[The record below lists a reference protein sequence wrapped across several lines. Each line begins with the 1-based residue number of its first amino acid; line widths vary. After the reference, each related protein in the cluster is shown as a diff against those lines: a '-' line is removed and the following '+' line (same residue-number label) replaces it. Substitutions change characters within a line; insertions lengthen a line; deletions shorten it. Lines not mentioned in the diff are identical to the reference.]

1 MRIEHL
7 TTANAFAE
15 LEKEWSSLLRRAVVD
30 TLFLTP
36 QWQEIW
42 WRHFGTSLELCLLL
56 ARNEAGTLQGIA
68 SLYAQEED
76 GRRVFRFIGGLEV
89 SDYLDLIVARGW
101 EVQVYRA
108 FLEHL
113 LAEVSWD
120 LLDLHC
126 LPAASPTSEALYQVC
141 AECFPGD
148 LTIEPEEATPYIP
161 LPEGWE
167 AYLATLDK
175 KQRHEIR
182 RKVRR
187 AEAEAEVRWSRLEES
202 AGLEE
207 AVETFIRL
215 HRASHPEKEA
225 FMTPQMAAFFHDMAH
240 VTWKAGWLN
249 LYTLWLDGRPAASLW
264 CFDYGGDLLLYNS
277 GFDPTWRPE
286 LSAGIILLAYGI
298 RDAIARRKKRF
309 DFLRGGESYKYRF
322 GAVDSAVYHLLVR
335 NPRRSAAPPRP
346 SAPTGGDV
354 L

>member
-15 LEKEWSSLLRRAVVD
+15 LAEEWSALLRRAAVD

-36 QWQEIW
+36 QWQRVW
-42 WRHFGTSLELCLLL
+42 WQHFGTALELYLLL
-56 ARNEAGTLQGIA
+56 ARDEAGTLQGIA
-68 SLYAQEED
+68 PLYAQEEA
-76 GRRVFRFIGGLEV
+76 GRRILRFIGGLEV
-89 SDYLDLIVARGW
+89 SDYLDLIVARGR
-101 EVQVYRA
+101 EDEVYRA
-108 FLEHL
+108 FLEYL
-113 LAEVSWD
+113 LAEPSWD

-126 LPAASPTSEALYQVC
+126 LPATSPTSEALRQAC
-141 AECFPGD
+141 AECLPEG
-148 LTIEPEEATPYIP
+148 LTIEPEEAAPYIP

-167 AYLATLDK
+167 AYLAALDK

-187 AEAEAEVRWSRLEES
+187 AEAEAEVRWSRLQDP

-225 FMTPQMAAFFHDMAH
+225 FMTPQMAAFFRDMAY
-240 VTWKAGWLN
+240 VTWEAGWLN

-264 CFDYGGDLLLYNS
+264 CFDYGDDLLLYNS
-277 GFDPTWRPE
+277 GFDPAWRPE
-286 LSAGIILLAYGI
+286 LSAGIVLLAYCI
-298 RDAIARRKKRF
+298 QDAIARRKRRF

-322 GAVDSAVYHLLVR
+322 GAVDSAVYHMVVQ
-335 NPRRSAAPPRP
+335 NPRKGPQEKHSIAACGEE
-346 SAPTGGDV
+346 A
-354 L
+354 

>member
-1 MRIEHL
+1 MRVERL
-7 TTANAFAE
+7 TTANAFVE
-15 LEKEWSSLLRRAVVD
+15 LVEEWSALLRRAIVD

-36 QWQEIW
+36 QWQEVW
-42 WRHFGTSLELCLLL
+42 WRHFGTPLELYLLL
-56 ARNEAGTLQGIA
+56 ARDEAGTLQGIA
-68 SLYAQEED
+68 PFYAQEEA
-76 GRRVFRFIGGLEV
+76 GRRVLRFIGGLEV
-89 SDYLDLIVARGW
+89 SDYLDLIVVRGG
-101 EVQVYRA
+101 EGQVHRA
-108 FLEHL
+108 FLEYL
-113 LAEVSWD
+113 LADPSWD

-141 AECFPGD
+141 VECFPGD
-148 LTIEPEEATPYIP
+148 LAIEPEEAAPYIP
-161 LPEGWE
+161 LPEDWE

-187 AEAEAEVRWSRLEES
+187 AEAEAEVRWSCLQDPAS
-202 AGLEE
+202 LEE

-240 VTWKAGWLN
+240 VTWEAGWLN
-249 LYTLWLDGRPAASLW
+249 LHTLWLDERPAASLW

-286 LSAGIILLAYGI
+286 LSAGIVLLAYCI
-298 RDAIARRKKRF
+298 QDAIARRKRRF

-322 GAVDSAVYHLLVR
+322 GAVDSAVYHLVVW
-335 NPRRSAAPPRP
+335 NPQRKP
-346 SAPTGGDV
+346 
-354 L
+354 